1 VALMPADD
9 QRRVLVLGSSP
20 RHDGNSWMLTEALIG
35 GARKAGHAAEAV
47 DLGEAMSGG
56 MLRDCRKC
64 RQSNGSC
71 SIDDSLER
79 VVYEQ
84 LAKADALVYATP
96 LYWYGMSATLK
107 NFFDRMICYMSASNP
122 RSTEVVE
129 KLRGKRVALLISSEE
144 RYPAS
149 PMSLILQIQEI
160 SRYMYQPFVGVV
172 QGFGNKRGEVQY
184 DPLDPVG
191 AAAKLGADIF
201 GLYHSD
207 YQVDTDR
214 PNAVWEEARQ
224 SGLDLD
230 ESPYADI

>member
-1 VALMPADD
+1 
-9 QRRVLVLGSSP
+9 
-20 RHDGNSWMLTEALIG
+20 
-35 GARKAGHAAEAV
+35 
-47 DLGEAMSGG
+47 
-56 MLRDCRKC
+56 
-64 RQSNGSC
+64 
-71 SIDDSLER
+71 
-79 VVYEQ
+79 VYEQ

-191 AAAKLGADIF
+191 AAAKLGAGHLRSLPQRLPSRYRQDSRLT
-201 GLYHSD
+201 GLPATGQMMSRSTSRSRST
-207 YQVDTDR
+207 VPR
-214 PNAVWEEARQ
+214 
-224 SGLDLD
+224 S
-230 ESPYADI
+230 SPSRRTSTRHPQACCCTAS